1 MIYFLQSTYLLISF
15 TDYDITKLQPH
26 FPGYPVYCFLA
37 KILYFFTKSFAV
49 TFSILGGVAIF
60 YIIYFLLKILEI
72 YLESVSGL
80 LLSGIVF
87 FNPLLWLMS
96 NRYMPDLFGLALAIS
111 SFYFLSVEKKH
122 KNILLGFLFTGLLA
136 GVRLSYLP
144 ILIVPFCYN
153 FFNSKNKVYLV
164 SIFSLGCIVWLIPLV
179 WVTGIDNLINAAAK
193 QTQGH
198 FADFGGTIITVN
210 NWWKRLLFSA

>member
-1 MIYFLQSTYLLISF
+1 MRTVIKDKNALLILLICCLVSRILTTIYYIEDTDSLRF
-15 TDYDITKLQPH
+15 ALSITDYDITKLQPH

-49 TFSILGGVAIF
+49 TFSILGGVAVF
-60 YIIYFLLKILEI
+60 FIIYFLLKILEI
-72 YLESVSGL
+72 NLESVPGL

-122 KNILLGFLFTGLLA
+122 ENILLGFLFT
-136 GVRLSYLP
+136 
-144 ILIVPFCYN
+144 
-153 FFNSKNKVYLV
+153 
-164 SIFSLGCIVWLIPLV
+164 
-179 WVTGIDNLINAAAK
+179 
-193 QTQGH
+193 
-198 FADFGGTIITVN
+198 
-210 NWWKRLLFSA
+210 